1 MLSESTLLLLF
12 DFVGDDELTGV
23 GKPVIHWVRDDI
35 VQKSSSRTSRAALAH
50 SEFRM
55 CGQTGNWPQGCRDR

>member
-35 VQKSSSRTSRAALAH
+35 VQKS
-50 SEFRM
+50 
-55 CGQTGNWPQGCRDR
+55 

>member
-1 MLSESTLLLLF
+1 LF

-35 VQKSSSRTSRAALAH
+35 VQKSASGTPSPFLDSA
-50 SEFRM
+50 
-55 CGQTGNWPQGCRDR
+55 P

>member
-1 MLSESTLLLLF
+1 VLSESTLLLLF

-35 VQKSSSRTSRAALAH
+35 VQKSASRRSAPNLCTPQPSSYDISAKPV
-50 SEFRM
+50 S
-55 CGQTGNWPQGCRDR
+55 